1 MTNPFHEI
9 EKAMA
14 HESADPQDLMRA
26 LMSTIYLQC
35 CEDCSSKLRSDE
47 FIESFRHMLKEMK
60 VCRNLM
66 DRNAA

>member
-9 EKAMA
+9 EKAIEQ
-14 HESADPQDLMRA
+14 ESADPQDLMRA

-35 CEDCSSKLRSDE
+35 CEGCSSNFRSEE

-60 VCRNLM
+60 ICRDLM